1 MREQIIP
8 IGFVQKKQRN
18 ILENIHIHTPILNHT
33 TEKNTLLCKALS
45 TQAENQFQTTKM
57 SFNFFFSYLNYI
69 FCNHN
74 VITSQIYY
82 ICLQLY
88 MHINEFI
95 EVVLL

>member
-18 ILENIHIHTPILNHT
+18 ILENIHIHTPILNYT

-45 TQAENQFQTTKM
+45 TQAENTKM

-88 MHINEFI
+88 MHINGI
-95 EVVLL
+95 Y

>member
-45 TQAENQFQTTKM
+45 TQAENQ
-57 SFNFFFSYLNYI
+57 SFKLQRCPSTFFFCISIIYSAIIMSSPLKFII
-69 FCNHN
+69 F
-74 VITSQIYY
+74 VYSF
-82 ICLQLY
+82 ICT
-88 MHINEFI
+88 
-95 EVVLL
+95 

>member
-8 IGFVQKKQRN
+8 FGFVQKKQRN

-45 TQAENQFQTTKM
+45 TQAENQ
-57 SFNFFFSYLNYI
+57 SFKLQRCPSTFFFSYLNYI

-88 MHINEFI
+88 MHINDI
-95 EVVLL
+95 Y

>member
-45 TQAENQFQTTKM
+45 TQAENQ
-57 SFNFFFSYLNYI
+57 SFKLQRCPSTFFFRILII
-69 FCNHN
+69 FSAIIMSSPLKFIIF
-74 VITSQIYY
+74 VYSF
-82 ICLQLY
+82 ICT
-88 MHINEFI
+88 
-95 EVVLL
+95 

>member
-18 ILENIHIHTPILNHT
+18 ILENIHIHTPILNYT

-88 MHINEFI
+88 MHINGI
-95 EVVLL
+95 Y

>member
-45 TQAENQFQTTKM
+45 TQAENQ
-57 SFNFFFSYLNYI
+57 SFKLQRCPSIFFFRISIIYSAIIMSSPLKFII
-69 FCNHN
+69 F
-74 VITSQIYY
+74 VYSF
-82 ICLQLY
+82 ICT
-88 MHINEFI
+88 
-95 EVVLL
+95 